1 MGETIRTFSDG
12 SSVEFGPGRFD
23 GWCVYIT
30 DPSGRKAPP
39 RDADYFRALEIL
51 AGKYGAG
58 RVYDDFVRLYEVTGR
73 TVTAEALAAIDSI
86 AAGSGGDSLA
96 ADRTFTVLCLAMIA
110 EENRAN
116 TRLGR
121 RIKRLGVH
129 KLLKEN
135 RPLDEAVNFMRGMNS
150 QEIDRLCRAR
160 GF

>member
-1 MGETIRTFSDG
+1 MGETIKTFSDG

-23 GWCVYIT
+23 NWCVYLT

-39 RDADYFRALEIL
+39 RDADYFRDLEIL

-86 AAGSGGDSLA
+86 AAGYGGDSLA
-96 ADRTFTVLCLAMIA
+96 ADRTFTVLYLAMIA

>member
-39 RDADYFRALEIL
+39 RDADYFRDLEIL

-58 RVYDDFVRLYEVTGR
+58 RVYDDFVQVYRQTGKA
-73 TVTAEALAAIDSI
+73 VSDQVLDDISGI
-86 AAGSGGDSLA
+86 AAGYGGDSLA
-96 ADRTFTVLCLAMIA
+96 ADRTFTVLYLAMIA

-150 QEIDRLCRAR
+150 QEIDRLCRGR